1 MNKYQEIELLEE
13 AKSHM
18 KELNRIADEFDKLN
32 IPFSFAIYNTSVGH
46 KSQTQTAIECLKD
59 CKCYVI
65 GLLAGN
71 YDYTLGIITE
81 YIDNK
86 IKELEEEK

>member
-46 KSQTQTAIECLKD
+46 KSQTQTAIECLKEVKKFAFENMFFD
-59 CKCYVI
+59 TQDVVI
-65 GLLAGN
+65 LN
-71 YDYTLGIITE
+71 F
-81 YIDNK
+81 IDKK
-86 IKELEEEK
+86 IKELGGDK